1 MKLFTLFSFVF
12 ALATTVLATAP
23 DEYDPSSYSKRD
35 VIKTDI
41 VVVGGGASGTYAAV
55 NLQDA
60 GKKVVL
66 VEKNGRL
73 GGHVN
78 TYVDP
83 KTGTAIDY
91 GTQAYLNNSVTINFF
106 KRLGVPIANFSFG
119 GALPALYADF
129 STGQILPN
137 FTPTAGFGADY
148 QAQLDKYSY
157 LNSGFQLP
165 KPVPSDLLLPW
176 GQFAP
181 KYNLQNYTYSL
192 SGSLAGLGNTLDV
205 LTLYVF
211 NLVNQALLDE
221 AKGAAVTTAAH
232 DNSATYDA
240 ALKVLGANAFL
251 NSTVIAGKRDN
262 SSSKTSVKL
271 VIKTPSGKKLLLAS
285 QLVLGIPP
293 ISSNLSPIGLDSKES
308 ALVSQVAGTPYF
320 CGLVTNTGLSPT
332 KRYTNAGYSTPY
344 NLPSL
349 PGAFRLFP
357 TVIPE
362 IFLYWYGSLD
372 YQSQPQIESNIVQ
385 SIQKLQKTTANA
397 TVGTL
402 PQFLAFGNHSPYHP
416 SVSAKAIEGGFY
428 ESMYDLQGYRN
439 TWYVGG
445 LFVFSSGQLWNAT
458 AALIPQILAA
468 TK

>member
-1 MKLFTLFSFVF
+1 MKFF
-12 ALATTVLATAP
+12 ALSSSILGLVATVLTAAP
-23 DEYDPSSYSKRD
+23 DQYDPSSYSKND

-41 VVVGGGASGTYAAV
+41 AVVGGGASGTYAAV

-66 VEKNGRL
+66 IEKNGRL

-78 TYVDP
+78 TYIDP

-91 GTQAYLNNSVTINFF
+91 GTQAYLNNTVTINFF
-106 KRLGVPIANFSFG
+106 KRLEVPIANFTFA
-119 GALPALYADF
+119 GALPPLYADF
-129 STGQILPN
+129 SSGQILPN
-137 FTPTAGFGADY
+137 FAPTAGFGADY
-148 QAQLDKYSY
+148 QAQLNKYSY
-157 LNSGFQLP
+157 LNSGFELP

-176 GQFAP
+176 SQFAP
-181 KYNLQNYTYSL
+181 KYNLQNYTYPI

-221 AKGAAVTTAAH
+221 SKGAAVTTAAH
-232 DNSATYDA
+232 DNSATYEA
-240 ALKVLGANAFL
+240 ALKVLGSNAFL
-251 NSTVIAGKRDN
+251 NSTVIAGKRDKN
-262 SSSKTSVKL
+262 SSSTSVKL
-271 VIKTPSGKKLLLAS
+271 VINTPRGKKLLLAS

-293 ISSNLSPIGLDSKES
+293 ISSNLSPIGLDSKENK
-308 ALVSQVAGTPYF
+308 LISQVSGTPYF

-332 KRYTNAGYSTPY
+332 KRYTNAGYSTQY

-349 PGAFRLFP
+349 PGVFRLFP
-357 TVIPE
+357 TLIPE

-372 YQSQPQIESNIVQ
+372 YQTQPQIESNVAQ
-385 SIQKLQKTTANA
+385 SISKLQNTTPNA

-428 ESMYDLQGYRN
+428 ESMYDLQGHRN